1 MSQQDPNRPPTVNV
15 DVRILLPMA
24 GILLAPFIGF
34 LLEPNLG
41 LGILVVCLSVMAW
54 MTWDLSRQAPPPQAR
69 TLRIGAGLNAF
80 MAVAALVLLLARL

>member
-1 MSQQDPNRPPTVNV
+1 MSYDDRPKPPTVNI

-41 LGILVVCLSVMAW
+41 LGILVVCLSLMAW
-54 MTWDLSRQAPPPQAR
+54 MTWDLAKQTPAPQAR
-69 TLRIGAGLNAF
+69 TLRFGAILNGV
-80 MAVAALVLLLARL
+80 MAVLAVALLLVRL